1 MGKSADI
8 REAVEA
14 ELGFDPLID
23 DADINVRNINGD
35 VARTV
40 TVPGGVEATAR
51 DPPSTIRAA
60 T

>member
-8 REAVEA
+8 RGAVEA

-23 DADINVRNINGD
+23 DADITVRNINGD

-40 TVPGGVEATAR
+40 TVPGGVEALAR

>member
-8 REAVEA
+8 RGAVEA

-23 DADINVRNINGD
+23 DADITVRNINGD
-35 VARTV
+35 WRTV
-40 TVPGGVEATAR
+40 RVPGGVEATAR
-51 DPPSTIRAA
+51 DLPSTIRAA